1 MSDGTKIFTA
11 TEFSLLFLIT
21 FLLEID
27 IFRLAML
34 I

>member
-1 MSDGTKIFTA
+1 MSDGTKSPTFNK
-11 TEFSLLFLIT
+11 FSVLVLNT

-27 IFRLAML
+27 IVGLAML